1 MMRRN
6 FNNKL
11 KNLKNEMLKMGSLV
25 EETIYDSIEALKEQD
40 LELAKQVI
48 ERDDQIDEYEV
59 EIEEKCI
66 QLIALQQP
74 VARDLRTIIVIS
86 KVVTDLE
93 RIGDHASNIAHMV
106 LEIGQ
111 AELIKPLIDVPRMT
125 DIVNRRL
132 RESLNAFLEF
142 DVEKAQ
148 EIAQEDE
155 KVDQLDEQILRELL
169 TFMMND
175 PATINQAIFLI
186 FISRFL
192 ERIGDH
198 STNICERVIYMAT
211 GERDEY

>member
-1 MMRRN
+1 MRRN